1 MPDLAF
7 LPEVVRAL
15 LLLAED
21 ADPDLRG
28 SAAVQ
33 LAASSDRTPAV
44 ADALV
49 ALLDED
55 NQLVRLEA
63 AYGLALRDDPRT
75 ADAIERVGPLGP
87 GFEHDHRASG
97 LWWWERRHTNPDGE

>member
-1 MPDLAF
+1 M
-7 LPEVVRAL
+7 
-15 LLLAED
+15 
-21 ADPDLRG
+21 
-28 SAAVQ
+28 
-33 LAASSDRTPAV
+33 
-44 ADALV
+44 
-49 ALLDED
+49 
-55 NQLVRLEA
+55 RLEA